1 MRNLAFALFP
11 SLGSDPGAVPSSQ
24 LGRLARWGRA
34 RLRYRH
40 ALKELKQLDDRDLD
54 GLGIGRVDF
63 PMLAERHVAGLQPL
77 TPAQLVSLRR
87 L

>member
-1 MRNLAFALFP
+1 MLNLAFALFP
-11 SLGSDPGAVPSSQ
+11 SLGSNSGEAPSSR

-34 RLRYRH
+34 RLRYRD
-40 ALKELKQLDDRDLD
+40 ALRELEQLDDRDLD

>member
-1 MRNLAFALFP
+1 MTAEATERANR
-11 SLGSDPGAVPSSQ
+11 DGAD
-24 LGRLARWGRA
+24 A
-34 RLRYRH
+34 H
-40 ALKELKQLDDRDLD
+40 ARDLD